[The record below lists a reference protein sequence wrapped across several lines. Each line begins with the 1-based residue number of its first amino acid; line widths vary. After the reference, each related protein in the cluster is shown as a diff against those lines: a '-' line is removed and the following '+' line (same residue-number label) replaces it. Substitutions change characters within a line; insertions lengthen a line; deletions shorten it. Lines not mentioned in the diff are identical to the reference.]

1 MNEKESGFEALAAS
15 PTSRAYGYRAASN
28 AGQRSVSPK
37 SRKPRVDAFGIGVV
51 VGAIGVILAAVW
63 LVSTSLQDHAA
74 QLPHTGEPVRHGAGL
89 AALAGKALLFWFVEL
104 VAHL

>member
-15 PTSRAYGYRAASN
+15 PTSRAYGYRAASKS
-28 AGQRSVSPK
+28 GQRSISPK
-37 SRKPRVDAFGIGVV
+37 SRKPRVDVFGVGVV

-63 LVSTSLQDHAA
+63 MVSTGLQDHAA
-74 QLPHTGEPVRHGAGL
+74 QLPHAGEPVSHGVGI
-89 AALAGKALLFWFVEL
+89 AALAGKALFFWFIEL